1 MGAKILVCGATG
13 NIGREL
19 VRRLAERGAEVTAGV
34 TSEDKGGKFVERGIK
49 AEVLNYGDPASL
61 LQAMSG
67 KERVFLIQPFREEM
81 RRWGM
86 AAVAAAKA
94 AGVGFIVCSSGLLA
108 DTEAHYRLGKIHG
121 AIDAEVAQTGIPFAI
136 LRPNTFMQNYAQRHA
151 QTIRE
156 EGFFA
161 LPEADARRSAIDVR
175 DIAAA
180 AAEIL
185 LKPGEH
191 EGKTYLLTGP
201 EALSN
206 FDVAAVLS
214 EILGRTVTYKPLSEE
229 QARENWLAAGWPEW
243 SVDMALGLERQVREG
258 VTALVTGAVRHLTGR
273 DPIPFRQFA
282 KDYRKSWM

>member
-13 NIGREL
+13 NIGREV
-19 VRRLAERGAEVTAGV
+19 VRRLAERGADVTAGT
-34 TSEDKGGKFVERGIK
+34 TSEDKAAKFVEQGVK

-61 LQAMSG
+61 KRAMDG
-67 KERVFLIQPFREEM
+67 KERVFLVQPFREEM
-81 RRWGM
+81 RHWGM
-86 AAVAAAKA
+86 AAVGAAKT

-121 AIDAEVAQTGIPFAI
+121 AIDAEVQKTGIPCAI
-136 LRPNTFMQNYAQRHA
+136 LRPNTFMQNYVHHYGQS
-151 QTIRE
+151 IRE
-156 EGFFA
+156 QGFFA
-161 LPEADARRSAIDVR
+161 LPEADARRSSIDVR

-185 LKPGEH
+185 FRPEGH
-191 EGKTYLLTGP
+191 EDKVYLLTGP

-206 FDVAAVLS
+206 FDVAAILS
-214 EILGRTVTYKPLSEE
+214 ETLGRAVAYRPLSEE
-229 QARENWLAAGWPEW
+229 QARETWLAAGMPEW
-243 SVDMALGLERQVREG
+243 NVDMLLGLERQVREG